1 MSLNL
6 NGKVAIVTGAS
17 KGIGAAIAKSL
28 ASAGASIA
36 VNYAS
41 SSEGANKVVSQI
53 IADGGKAFAVKGSV
67 DNSSDVENIFNET
80 VKTLGRVD
88 IVVNNA
94 GVYAFAPV
102 GDITKDEYDR
112 QFNINV
118 FGPILTTQ
126 QAVKHFPE
134 TGGSIINISSVVS
147 NSPGENMGVYAA
159 TKGAL
164 DTLTKAFA
172 IELAPKKIRVNTV
185 APGYTA
191 TEGTVTAGIAG
202 SEFEGNLIAS
212 TPLARAGQPDDI
224 ARVVTFLASDDAA
237 WLTGERISASGGL
250 R

>member
-17 KGIGAAIAKSL
+17 KGIGAGIAKNL
-28 ASAGASIA
+28 AAAGAAIA

-41 SSEGANKVVSQI
+41 SSEDANKVVSQI

-67 DNSSDVENIFNET
+67 DTIVDVENIFNET
-80 VKTLGRVD
+80 VKTFGRVD

-94 GVYAFAPV
+94 GVYAFAPIN
-102 GDITKDEYDR
+102 DITKEEFDR

-118 FGPILTTQ
+118 YGPILTTQ

-147 NSPGENMGVYAA
+147 TTPGENLGVYSA

-164 DTLTKAFA
+164 DTLTRAFA
-172 IELAPKKIRVNTV
+172 AELAPKKIRVNAV
-185 APGYTA
+185 APGYTI
-191 TEGTVTAGIAG
+191 TEGTESAGITG
-202 SEFEGNLIAS
+202 SEFESNFIAS
-212 TPLARAGQPDDI
+212 TPLGRAGQPDDI

-237 WLTGERISASGGL
+237 WVTGERISAAGGL

>member
-6 NGKVAIVTGAS
+6 AGKVAIVTGAS
-17 KGIGAAIAKSL
+17 KGIGAGIAKSL
-28 ASAGASIA
+28 AAAGASVA

-41 SSEGANKVVSQI
+41 SREGADKVVNEI

-67 DNSSDVENIFNET
+67 DNSTDVEAIFSET
-80 VKTLGRVD
+80 IKAYGRLD

-94 GVYAFAPV
+94 GVYAFAPIDGV
-102 GDITKDEYDR
+102 TKEEFDR
-112 QFNINV
+112 EFGINV
-118 FGPILTTQ
+118 YGPILTTQ

-147 NSPGENMGVYAA
+147 TSPGENMSVYAA

-164 DTLTKAFA
+164 DTLTRAHAAEFA
-172 IELAPKKIRVNTV
+172 PRKIRVNVV
-185 APGYTA
+185 APGYTV
-191 TEGTVTAGIAG
+191 TEGTDIAGIQG
-202 SEFEGNLIAS
+202 SDFETNIVAS
-212 TPLARAGQPDDI
+212 TPLGRAGQPDDI

-237 WLTGERISASGGL
+237 WVTGERISASGGL

>member
-6 NGKVAIVTGAS
+6 NGKVAVVTGAS
-17 KGIGAAIAKSL
+17 KGIGAGIAKSL
-28 ASAGASIA
+28 AAAGASVA

-41 SSEGANKVVSQI
+41 SSDDANKVVSQI
-53 IADGGKAFAVKGSV
+53 LADGGKAFAVKGSV
-67 DNSSDVENIFNET
+67 DNVADVENIFNET
-80 VKTLGRVD
+80 VKAYGRVD

-102 GDITKDEYDR
+102 SEITKEEYDR

-118 FGPILTTQ
+118 YGPIVTTQ

-172 IELAPKKIRVNTV
+172 TELAPRKIRVNTV

-202 SEFEGNLIAS
+202 SEFETTIVAS

-237 WLTGERISASGGL
+237 WVTGERISASGGL